1 MKYVWNI
8 IEREGLERPVWQRV
22 GVAFENSDGSLNVR
36 LDSLPLNGKLHI
48 RDRREDQPRT
58 SEPPA

>member
-8 IEREGLERPVWQRV
+8 VEREGMERPFWNRI

-36 LDSLPLNGKLHI
+36 LDCLPMNGKLHNGMNGAAHMS
-48 RDRREDQPRT
+48 DEQ
-58 SEPPA
+58 EE

>member
-8 IEREGLERPVWQRV
+8 VEREGMERPFWNRI

-36 LDSLPLNGKLHI
+36 LDCLPLNGKLHI
-48 RDRREDQPRT
+48 RDRKEQERGP
-58 SEPPA
+58 EPPG